1 MEAKFITL
9 EGIEGSGKTSS
20 IKSITDILDNKNTNY
35 VITREPG
42 GSSIG
47 NELRSILL
55 DPNTEISSEVELML
69 MLADRKD
76 HVEKVVLPNLEAG
89 NWVISDRFMDSS
101 FAYQGGGRGLD
112 KETINTFSKNLKFP
126 IPDLTLL
133 FDVPV
138 ETSLSRVK
146 VRGKLDRFEQEDVV
160 FHNRI
165 REAYLKL
172 AKENIS
178 RIQIVDSSQEIER
191 MLKNVEQ
198 IIKTFIN
205 GDLVFERI

>member
-20 IKSITDILDNKNTNY
+20 IKSITDLLASKRISY
-35 VITREPG
+35 VVTREPG

-47 NELRSILL
+47 SELRSILL
-55 DPNTEISSEVELML
+55 DPKTEISSEVELLL

-76 HVEKVVLPNLEAG
+76 HVEKVILPNLETG

-101 FAYQGGGRGLD
+101 IAYQGGGRKLD
-112 KETINTFSKNLKFP
+112 KKMIDSFSKNLNLP
-126 IPDLTLL
+126 NPDLTLL

-138 ETSLSRVK
+138 EISLSRVK
-146 VRGKLDRFEQEDVV
+146 ARGELDRFEQEKLD

-165 REAYLKL
+165 REAYLEL
-172 AKENIS
+172 AEQNVN
-178 RIQIVDSSQEIER
+178 RIQIIDSSREIEL
-191 MLKNVEQ
+191 MLKSVEQ
-198 IIKTFIN
+198 IIKNLIN
-205 GDLVFERI
+205 GL

>member
-20 IKSITDILDNKNTNY
+20 IKSITDLLDGKRISY
-35 VITREPG
+35 VVTREPG

-47 NELRSILL
+47 SELRSILL
-55 DPNTEISSEVELML
+55 DPKTEISSEVELLL

-76 HVEKVVLPNLEAG
+76 HVEKVILPNLKTG

-101 FAYQGGGRGLD
+101 IAYQGGGRKLD
-112 KETINTFSKNLKFP
+112 KKMIDSFSKNLNLP
-126 IPDLTLL
+126 NPDLTLL

-138 ETSLSRVK
+138 EISLSRVK
-146 VRGKLDRFEQEDVV
+146 ARGELDRFEQEKLD

-165 REAYLKL
+165 REAYLEL
-172 AKENIS
+172 AEQNVN
-178 RIQIVDSSQEIER
+178 RIQIIDSSREIEL
-191 MLKNVEQ
+191 MLKSVEQ
-198 IIKTFIN
+198 IIENLIN
-205 GDLVFERI
+205 GL

>member
-20 IKSITDILDNKNTNY
+20 IKSITNLLDSKRISY
-35 VITREPG
+35 VVTREPG

-47 NELRSILL
+47 SELRSILL
-55 DPNTEISSEVELML
+55 DPKTEISSEVELLL

-76 HVEKVVLPNLEAG
+76 HVEKVILPNLETG

-101 FAYQGGGRGLD
+101 IAYQGGGRKLD
-112 KETINTFSKNLKFP
+112 KKMIDSFSKNLNLP
-126 IPDLTLL
+126 NPDLTLL

-138 ETSLSRVK
+138 EISLSRVK
-146 VRGKLDRFEQEDVV
+146 ARGELDRFEQEKLD

-165 REAYLKL
+165 REAYLEL
-172 AKENIS
+172 AEQNVN
-178 RIQIVDSSQEIER
+178 RIQIIDSSREIEL
-191 MLKNVEQ
+191 MLKSVEQ
-198 IIKTFIN
+198 IIKNLIN
-205 GDLVFERI
+205 GL

>member
-101 FAYQGGGRGLD
+101 FAYQGGGRGLE

-146 VRGKLDRFEQEDVV
+146 ARGKLDRIEQEEVA

-178 RIQIVDSSQEIER
+178 RIQIVDSSQEIEL

-198 IIKTFIN
+198 IIESFLN
-205 GDLVFERI
+205 DS

>member
-20 IKSITDILDNKNTNY
+20 IKSITDLLDSKRISY
-35 VITREPG
+35 VVTREPG

-47 NELRSILL
+47 SELRSILL
-55 DPNTEISSEVELML
+55 DPKTEISSEVELLL

-76 HVEKVVLPNLEAG
+76 HVEKVILPNLKTG

-101 FAYQGGGRGLD
+101 IAYQGGGRKLD
-112 KETINTFSKNLKFP
+112 KKMIDSFSKNLSLP
-126 IPDLTLL
+126 NPDLTLL

-138 ETSLSRVK
+138 EISLSRVK
-146 VRGKLDRFEQEDVV
+146 ARGELDRFEQEKLD

-165 REAYLKL
+165 REAYLEL
-172 AKENIS
+172 AEQNVN
-178 RIQIVDSSQEIER
+178 RIQIIDSSREIEL
-191 MLKNVEQ
+191 MLKSVEQ
-198 IIKTFIN
+198 IIETLIN
-205 GDLVFERI
+205 GL

>member
-20 IKSITDILDNKNTNY
+20 IKSITDLLDRKRISY
-35 VITREPG
+35 VVTREPG

-47 NELRSILL
+47 SELRSILL
-55 DPNTEISSEVELML
+55 DPKTEISSEVELLL

-76 HVEKVVLPNLEAG
+76 HVEKVILPNLKTG

-101 FAYQGGGRGLD
+101 IAYQGGGRKLD
-112 KETINTFSKNLKFP
+112 KKMIDSFSKNLSLP
-126 IPDLTLL
+126 NPDLTLL

-138 ETSLSRVK
+138 EISLSRVK
-146 VRGKLDRFEQEDVV
+146 ARGELDRFEQEKLD

-165 REAYLKL
+165 REAYLEL
-172 AKENIS
+172 AEQNVN
-178 RIQIVDSSQEIER
+178 RIQIIDSSQEIEL
-191 MLKNVEQ
+191 MLKSVEQ
-198 IIKTFIN
+198 IIETLIN
-205 GDLVFERI
+205 GL

>member
-20 IKSITDILDNKNTNY
+20 IKSITDLLDSKRISY
-35 VITREPG
+35 VVTREPG

-47 NELRSILL
+47 SELRSILL
-55 DPNTEISSEVELML
+55 DPKTEISSEVELLL

-76 HVEKVVLPNLEAG
+76 HVEKVILPNLETG

-101 FAYQGGGRGLD
+101 IAYQGGGRKLD
-112 KETINTFSKNLKFP
+112 KKMIDSFSKNLNLP
-126 IPDLTLL
+126 NPDLTLL

-138 ETSLSRVK
+138 EISLSRVK
-146 VRGKLDRFEQEDVV
+146 ARGELDRFEQEKLD

-165 REAYLKL
+165 REAYLEL
-172 AKENIS
+172 AEQNVN
-178 RIQIVDSSQEIER
+178 RIQIIDSSREIEL
-191 MLKNVEQ
+191 MLKSVEQ
-198 IIKTFIN
+198 IIENLIN
-205 GDLVFERI
+205 GLYK

>member
-1 MEAKFITL
+1 METKFITL

-20 IKSITDILDNKNTNY
+20 IKKITDLLDSKEISY
-35 VITREPG
+35 VVTREPG

-47 NELRSILL
+47 NKLRSILL
-55 DPNTEISSEVELML
+55 DPKTNISSEVELLL

-76 HVEKVVLPNLEAG
+76 HVEQVILPNLKKG

-101 FAYQGGGRGLD
+101 FAYQGGGRKLD
-112 KETINTFSKNLKFP
+112 RKMIDSFSRNLNLP

-138 ETSLSRVK
+138 EISLLRVK
-146 VRGKLDRFEQEDVV
+146 ARGELDRFEQEEID

-165 REAYLKL
+165 REAYLEL
-172 AKENIS
+172 AKQNVD
-178 RIQIVDSSQEIER
+178 RIQIIDSSRAIED
-191 MLKNVEQ
+191 MFKIVEEKIKNLFNE
-198 IIKTFIN
+198 
-205 GDLVFERI
+205 

>member
-20 IKSITDILDNKNTNY
+20 IKSITNLLDRERISY
-35 VITREPG
+35 VVTREPG

-47 NELRSILL
+47 SELRSILL
-55 DPNTEISSEVELML
+55 DPKTEISSEVELLL

-76 HVEKVVLPNLEAG
+76 HVEKVILPNLKTG

-101 FAYQGGGRGLD
+101 IAYQGGGRELD
-112 KETINTFSKNLKFP
+112 KKMIDSFSKNLSLP
-126 IPDLTLL
+126 NPDLTLL

-138 ETSLSRVK
+138 EISLSRVK
-146 VRGKLDRFEQEDVV
+146 ARGELDRFEQEKLD

-165 REAYLKL
+165 RESYLEL
-172 AKENIS
+172 AEQNVN
-178 RIQIVDSSQEIER
+178 RIQIIDSSREIEL
-191 MLKNVEQ
+191 MLKSVEH
-198 IIKTFIN
+198 IIENLIN
-205 GDLVFERI
+205 GL

>member
-20 IKSITDILDNKNTNY
+20 IKSITDLLDDKNTNY
-35 VITREPG
+35 IITREPG

-47 NELRSILL
+47 NELRSVLL
-55 DPNTEISSEVELML
+55 DPNTKISSEVELML

-76 HVEKVVLPNLEAG
+76 HVEKVILPNLEAG
-89 NWVISDRFMDSS
+89 IWVISDRFMDSS

-112 KETINTFSKNLKFP
+112 KEIINAFSKNLKLP
-126 IPDLTLL
+126 TPDLTLL

-138 ETSLSRVK
+138 EISLSRVK
-146 VRGKLDRFEQEDVV
+146 ARGELDRFEQEEVA

-198 IIKTFIN
+198 IIETFFN
-205 GDLVFERI
+205 GS

>member
-20 IKSITDILDNKNTNY
+20 IKSITDLLDSKRISY
-35 VITREPG
+35 VVTREPG

-47 NELRSILL
+47 SELRSILL
-55 DPNTEISSEVELML
+55 DPKTEISSEVELLL

-76 HVEKVVLPNLEAG
+76 HVEKVILPNLETG

-101 FAYQGGGRGLD
+101 IAYQGGGRKLD
-112 KETINTFSKNLKFP
+112 KKMIDSFSKNLNLP
-126 IPDLTLL
+126 NPDLTLL

-138 ETSLSRVK
+138 EISLPRVK
-146 VRGKLDRFEQEDVV
+146 ARGELDRFEREELD

-165 REAYLKL
+165 REAYLEL
-172 AKENIS
+172 AEQNVS
-178 RIQIVDSSQEIER
+178 RIKIVDSSQKIEC
-191 MLKNVEQ
+191 MQKNVEQ
-198 IIKTFIN
+198 IIEAFCN
-205 GDLVFERI
+205 GL

>member
-20 IKSITDILDNKNTNY
+20 IKSITDLLDGKRISY
-35 VITREPG
+35 VVTREPG

-47 NELRSILL
+47 SELRSILL
-55 DPNTEISSEVELML
+55 DPKTEISSEVELLL

-76 HVEKVVLPNLEAG
+76 HVEKVILPNLENG

-101 FAYQGGGRGLD
+101 IAYQGGGRKLD
-112 KETINTFSKNLKFP
+112 KKMIDSFSKNLNLP
-126 IPDLTLL
+126 NPDLTLL

-138 ETSLSRVK
+138 EISLSRVK
-146 VRGKLDRFEQEDVV
+146 ARGELDRFEQEKLD

-165 REAYLKL
+165 REAYLEL
-172 AKENIS
+172 AEQNVN
-178 RIQIVDSSQEIER
+178 RIQIIDSSREIEL
-191 MLKNVEQ
+191 MLKSVEQ
-198 IIKTFIN
+198 IIENLIN
-205 GDLVFERI
+205 GL